1 VSCQEAAMPVVRNIF
16 LEGGDISVKA
26 MQARGAVF

>member
-1 VSCQEAAMPVVRNIF
+1 MPVVRNIF